1 MFKKLQNLL
10 FEDDDDVI
18 EEEEIA
24 AKPAPAV
31 EATAPTPVQPA
42 VQPAPV
48 QPAPV
53 PAPEPVQIPEA
64 PSFPAIEPEEVRT
77 PMPRIDVTQ
86 SIPVQN
92 PKPQPQPRRTE
103 SVFREQTPSQTARPS
118 TLGITADSRFEEK
131 KVSTKPVSKPAKKEE
146 RAPRSSYQFQPV
158 ISPIFGVDE
167 KDMNALKTTT
177 TKITA
182 AEKAKT
188 ETNITPI
195 ISPMYGRN
203 ADDVPST
210 IQKTVEKS
218 NAQEKLRR
226 DPVKLAAEDE
236 IPEFSLDDI
245 LKVRDE
251 EYSKPDLEDT
261 APINSTDNL
270 FPDLNLNLWDE
281 EPENA
286 EDQTIVIQRP
296 NK

>member
-10 FEDDDDVI
+10 FEDDEEVI

-24 AKPAPAV
+24 KPAPAA
-31 EATAPTPVQPA
+31 EIPAAPVQPA

-53 PAPEPVQIPEA
+53 QIPETPAEVPEA
-64 PSFPAIEPEEVRT
+64 PAFPPVEPEEVR
-77 PMPRIDVTQ
+77 PAMPRIDVTQ
-86 SIPVQN
+86 PIPTQN
-92 PKPQPQPRRTE
+92 AKPQPRRTE
-103 SVFREQTPSQTARPS
+103 SVFREQTATQTARPS
-118 TLGITADSRFEEK
+118 SLGITVDGRYEEK
-131 KVSTKPVSKPAKKEE
+131 KVSTKPVSKPTRKEE
-146 RAPRSSYQFQPV
+146 RPARSSYQFQPV

-177 TKITA
+177 TKITE
-182 AEKAKT
+182 AERAKT
-188 ETNITPI
+188 ETNVTPI

-203 ADDVPST
+203 QDDVPST

-218 NAQEKLRR
+218 NYQEKLRR

-251 EYSKPDLEDT
+251 EYAQPDVEDT
-261 APINSTDNL
+261 APISSTDNL
-270 FPDLNLNLWDE
+270 FSELNLNLWDE
-281 EPENA
+281 EPESA
-286 EDQTIVIQRP
+286 DDQTIVIERP
-296 NK
+296 KN

>member
-10 FEDDDDVI
+10 FEDDDDII
-18 EEEEIA
+18 EEEEIT

-31 EATAPTPVQPA
+31 EATAPTPAQPA

-48 QPAPV
+48 QPAP
-53 PAPEPVQIPEA
+53 APEPVQIPEA
-64 PSFPAIEPEEVRT
+64 PAFPAIEPEEVRT

-86 SIPVQN
+86 SIPVQT

-103 SVFREQTPSQTARPS
+103 SVFREQTPSQPARPS

-177 TKITA
+177 SRFNATTSQK
-182 AEKAKT
+182 KT
-188 ETNITPI
+188 SVNTTPI

-203 ADDVPST
+203 TEETITAPKPQIPAEPVVVEEKKPIVEAVAEKAPVVEDD
-210 IQKTVEKS
+210 
-218 NAQEKLRR
+218 
-226 DPVKLAAEDE
+226 

-245 LKVRDE
+245 LSSNDAEFAQENR
-251 EYSKPDLEDT
+251 KPE
-261 APINSTDNL
+261 NSDSLN
-270 FPDLNLNLWDE
+270 FPDLTFPDMDE
-281 EPENA
+281 
-286 EDQTIVIQRP
+286 DTDGLVF
-296 NK
+296 KHD